1 MVIGFGV
8 VGLNLLN
15 DLEVLKK
22 LKDKKHATN
31 TYSRSFMAVGVEEN
45 SIESRRH
52 NTKQQT

>member
-1 MVIGFGV
+1 M
-8 VGLNLLN
+8 LN